1 MQRSGRMA
9 GDRRG
14 YNRKIYTTA
23 AGIIKEEKFMDLSL
37 VLAEINGPR
46 RDCFQ
51 AKGNSSAI

>member
-1 MQRSGRMA
+1 MA